1 MRKKPRGRP
10 TNGSASFL
18 LRPKAYLNLMKKIL
32 CVLALSLCAPL
43 CASLFAPAAWASE
56 KLSLGEISGYLNG
69 IKTASST
76 FTQINDDGS
85 LSTGKLYLHRP
96 GRMRFEY
103 DGDGGGTVV
112 AGAGAV
118 RVHDPKSN
126 QPPETFPLRRT
137 PLSIILAKQVNLG
150 QANMVVGHGFD
161 GTSTVVQ
168 AQDPEHPDYGSLE
181 LMFTGAPVELR
192 KWVVHDGAGGKT
204 TVILGA
210 LETGMRLPST
220 LFSSG
225 GGNSSP

>member
-1 MRKKPRGRP
+1 MRK
-10 TNGSASFL
+10 L
-18 LRPKAYLNLMKKIL
+18 LS
-32 CVLALSLCAPL
+32 VLALGAAASTFGSL
-43 CASLFAPAAWASE
+43 AWAE
-56 KLSLGEISGYLNG
+56 GKLSLNEISGYLNG
-69 IKTASST
+69 MKTATAS

-85 LSTGKLYLHRP
+85 LTTGKLYLHRP

-118 RVHDPKSN
+118 RIHDPKSN

-137 PLSIILAKQVNLG
+137 PLSIILAKQVDLD

-168 AQDPEHPDYGSLE
+168 AQDPENPDYGSLE
-181 LMFTGAPVELR
+181 LMFTDEPVELR

-225 GGNSSP
+225 GGGSSP

>member
-1 MRKKPRGRP
+1 
-10 TNGSASFL
+10 
-18 LRPKAYLNLMKKIL
+18 MKKL
-32 CVLALSLCAPL
+32 LYVLALGVTAVLST
-43 CASLFAPAAWASE
+43 SAAWASE
-56 KLSLGEISGYLNG
+56 KLSLAEISAYLNDM
-69 IKTASST
+69 KTAT
-76 FTQINDDGS
+76 AGFTQINDDGS

-103 DGDGGGTVV
+103 DGDAAGTVV

-118 RVHDPKSN
+118 RIHDPKSN

-137 PLSIILAKQVNLG
+137 PLSIILAKRVNLG

-168 AQDPEHPDYGSLE
+168 AQDPENPDYGSIE
-181 LMFTGAPVELR
+181 LMFTADPVELR

-210 LETGMRLPST
+210 LETGMRLPSS
-220 LFSSG
+220 LFSAG
-225 GGNSSP
+225 GGNSP

>member
-1 MRKKPRGRP
+1 
-10 TNGSASFL
+10 
-18 LRPKAYLNLMKKIL
+18 MKKL
-32 CVLALSLCAPL
+32 LYVLALGVT
-43 CASLFAPAAWASE
+43 ASMSGTLAWAE
-56 KLSLGEISGYLNG
+56 GKLSLAEISGYLNEM
-69 IKTASST
+69 KTATAS

-85 LSTGKLYLHRP
+85 LTTGKLYLHRP

-103 DGDGGGTVV
+103 DGTDGGTVV

-118 RVHDPKSN
+118 RIHDPKSN
-126 QPPETFPLRRT
+126 QPPETFPLKRT
-137 PLSIILAKQVNLG
+137 PLSIILAKRVDLD

-168 AQDPEHPDYGSLE
+168 AQDPENPDYGSLE
-181 LMFTGAPVELR
+181 LMFTDEPVELR

-225 GGNSSP
+225 GGGNSP